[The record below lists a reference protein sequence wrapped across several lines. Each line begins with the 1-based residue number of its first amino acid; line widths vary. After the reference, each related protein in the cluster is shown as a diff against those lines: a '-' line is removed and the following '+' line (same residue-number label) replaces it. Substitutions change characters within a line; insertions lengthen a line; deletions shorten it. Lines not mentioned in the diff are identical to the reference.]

1 MMKPLQILAVT
12 GILVVASFPASAQTD
27 LPVGTLSAGVTGAV
41 SERLTDGS
49 PRADQPKQDVQAAGD
64 GFLETVAGDFRRF
77 FTPRN
82 SGLAMVLAPMAFVA
96 SNWDSAAAVRM
107 HNPSSSAYATG
118 NFAGGLWVHVG
129 AGAGAL
135 MVGKVANQPAAV
147 QLGSEL
153 LRAQLVSQTLV
164 QGLKRAAD
172 RSRPDHSNQLSF
184 PSGHTAS
191 TFATASVLE
200 QRFGWKVGVP
210 AYALG
215 ALVAASRMG
224 SSKHYL
230 SDVILGAAIGVGAGR
245 AVTVGGG
252 RAKFDLGVAPTD
264 GGAAVTFTKKN

>member
-1 MMKPLQILAVT
+1 MKSLQILALAGFLGFAPLPALAQEGPAGVPGAALT
-12 GILVVASFPASAQTD
+12 GVDVLADGRAPSAQPAFQIPAPEQSSNSFLQT
-27 LPVGTLSAGVTGAV
+27 VG
-41 SERLTDGS
+41 
-49 PRADQPKQDVQAAGD
+49 
-64 GFLETVAGDFRRF
+64 GDFRRF
-77 FTPRN
+77 FTVGN
-82 SGLAMVLAPMAFVA
+82 SAFALLLAPTAFAA
-96 SNWDSAAAVRM
+96 SNWDSAAAARM
-107 HNPSSSAYATG
+107 RNPSSPTFAAG

-135 MVGKVANQPAAV
+135 IIGKAVNRPAAV

-164 QGLKRAAD
+164 QGLKRAAA

-200 QRFGWKVGVP
+200 QRFGWKVGAP

-224 SSKHYL
+224 SGKHYL

-245 AVTVGGG
+245 AVTVGSG
-252 RAKFDLGVAPTD
+252 RARFDLGVAPTA
-264 GGAAVTFTKKN
+264 GGAAVTFTKKH